1 MTLVAVRR
9 DYDRCTMASARSPNR
24 VALFQASARAAHTP
38 FAQRSSTPGSIDGSH
53 PHSTV
58 PPTGSATLRPRPPLL
73 PQRTP
78 EGKARGLSARETSMA
93 RSLFADAVDYR
104 LPRVHNEKYLPFGLQ
119 PDDTAMTPNGE
130 MYFSPTRFEED
141 FSLTFAGSQW
151 FMHEMVHVWQYQLDY
166 PVKLRGAFRIGLGY
180 RYTLLADKRLRD
192 YNMEAQGNLLAD
204 YWAVSQFA
212 SPLALFEEKHRGDIA
227 LFREVLT
234 DFLANP
240 SHKKNLP
247 G

>member
-9 DYDRCTMASARSPNR
+9 DYDRCTMAAARSPNR
-24 VALFQASARAAHTP
+24 VGLFQVGARPARAP
-38 FAQRSSTPGSIDGSH
+38 FAQRSSTPGTIDGTH
-53 PHSTV
+53 DHSAM
-58 PPTGSATLRPRPPLL
+58 PPTSSAALRPRPP
-73 PQRTP
+73 PTPRRTP
-78 EGKARGLSARETSMA
+78 EGKARGLTAGETSMA
-93 RSLFADAVDYR
+93 RALFGDAVDYR
-104 LPRVHNEKYLPFGLQ
+104 LPKVHNEKYLPFGLQ

-130 MYFSPTRFEED
+130 MYFSPARFEED

-166 PVKLRGAFRIGLGY
+166 PVKLRGAIRIGLGY
-180 RYTLLADKRLRD
+180 RYTLAADKRLRD

-212 SPLALFEEKHRGDIA
+212 APLALFEEKHRGDIA
-227 LFREVLT
+227 LFRVVLT
-234 DFLANP
+234 DFLADP
-240 SHKKNLP
+240 SDKKNVP